1 MVRQLMKDR
10 IKAIHPF
17 PYVDKCLPI
26 ADWNDPMWNP
36 DGFDPSIS
44 EQVKIHYKNELQKLE
59 EERIIIN
66 PTDQELLWA
75 KQHSQWLYDKHEVD
89 DSTEMQ
95 PTLLRIKS
103 MKECLRLSQD
113 GEIKSIERKMIK
125 TSTLEKDTKGQSDA
139 EEQRE

>member
-1 MVRQLMKDR
+1 MVRQLIKDR

-26 ADWNDPMWNP
+26 ADWKDPTWNP
-36 DGFDPSIS
+36 EGFNPSIS
-44 EQVKIHYKNELQKLE
+44 EHVKIQYKNLNKLQKLE

-103 MKECLRLSQD
+103 IKERLSQD

-139 EEQRE
+139 EEQHE